1 MINVIH
7 GKKEIIILIYR
18 ILIEYTDENH
28 FLTQREIIDKLKT
41 IYGVDAERKSVAN
54 SISILQ
60 ELDYDIV
67 KGEKGGYALFSRAL
81 DDTEIK
87 FISDALFSSR
97 VITGKQ
103 ALEISNKL
111 NVFLSKYKK
120 KKYTYLYKSTDLNR
134 TNNEDVFLNLE
145 IIEEAI
151 ENNKKISFQYLTY
164 DEDFKVAKRYDGF
177 RFIISPYYLVNNF
190 GKYYCLGH
198 YRDKYK
204 PLQNYRLEY
213 MVGIKIEDEERTP
226 IKDIEGLDNFDIV
239 KYLNEHIYIFSSK
252 VIEAKL
258 EILENYAIQ
267 YIYEYFGNNVKIYK
281 ENDKA
286 YVDIKCSYDAL
297 FYWVLQYSNCIKVI
311 EPLELIERLKD
322 FFNKESKKYN

>member
-1 MINVIH
+1 MIY

-18 ILIEYTDENH
+18 ILVEYTDEEH
-28 FLTQREIIDKLKT
+28 FLTQAQIIDKLKI

-54 SISILQ
+54 SIALLQ
-60 ELDYDIV
+60 DLDYDIV
-67 KGEKGGYALFSRAL
+67 KGERGGYALFSRAL

-87 FISDALFSSR
+87 FINDALFSSR

-111 NVFLSKYKK
+111 NTFLSKYKK

-134 TNNEDVFLNLE
+134 TDNEDVFLNLE

-151 ENNKKISFQYLTY
+151 EKNKRISFKYLTY
-164 DEDFKVAKRYDGF
+164 DEECKPTTRYNGF
-177 RFIISPYYLVNNF
+177 RFVVSPYYLVNNF

-198 YRDKYK
+198 YRDKFK
-204 PLQNYRLEY
+204 PIQNYRLEY
-213 MVGIKIEDEERTP
+213 MIDLQIEDSDIKP
-226 IKDIEGLDNFDIV
+226 ITKIPGYEHFDIV

-252 VIEAKL
+252 VVNAKIEL
-258 EILENYAIQ
+258 IESYAIQ
-267 YIYEYFGNNVKIYK
+267 YIYEYFGNNIKLYK
-281 ENDKA
+281 ENNKS
-286 YVDIKCSYDAL
+286 YVDVKCSYDAL

-311 EPLELIERLKD
+311 EPLELIDRLKE
-322 FFNKESKKYN
+322 FFDKENKKYNN

>member
-1 MINVIH
+1 MIY

-18 ILIEYTDENH
+18 IFVEYSDEEH
-28 FLTQREIIDKLKT
+28 FLTQQQIIDKLKQL
-41 IYGVDAERKSVAN
+41 YDVEVERKSVAN
-54 SISILQ
+54 SIALLQ

-67 KGEKGGYALFSRAL
+67 KVEHKGYSLFSRVL

-87 FISDALFSSR
+87 FINDALFSSR

-103 ALEISNKL
+103 ALEISDKL
-111 NVFLSKYKK
+111 NTFLSKYKK

-134 TNNEDVFLNLE
+134 TNNQDVFLNID

-151 ENNKKISFQYLTY
+151 EKKKKISFQYLTY
-164 DEDFKVAKRYDGF
+164 DENCNPVTRYNGF
-177 RFIISPYYLVNNF
+177 RFILSPYFLVNNY

-213 MVGIKIEDEERTP
+213 MVNVQIEEEDSSP
-226 IKDIEGLDNFDIV
+226 ITEVEGLENFEIA

-252 VIEAKL
+252 VIRAKL
-258 EILENYAIQ
+258 EILESYATQ
-267 YIYEYFGNNVKIYK
+267 YIYEYFGNNARFYK
-281 ENDKA
+281 KGNKTF
-286 YVDIKCSYDAL
+286 VDVKCSYDAL
-297 FYWVLQYSNCIKVI
+297 YYWVLQYSNCIKVI
-311 EPLELIERLKD
+311 EPAELIDRLKD
-322 FFNKESKKYN
+322 FFKTESSKYN

>member
-1 MINVIH
+1 MVY

-18 ILIEYTDENH
+18 IFVEYTDEDH
-28 FLTQREIIDKLKT
+28 FLTQQQIIDKLKQL
-41 IYGVDAERKSVAN
+41 YDVEVERKSVAN
-54 SISILQ
+54 SITLLQ

-67 KGEKGGYALFSRAL
+67 KGDHGGYALFSRTL

-87 FISDALFSSR
+87 FINDALFSSR

-111 NVFLSKYKK
+111 NSFLSKYKK

-134 TNNEDVFLNLE
+134 TSNENVFLNLE

-164 DEDFKVAKRYDGF
+164 DENCKPITRYNGF
-177 RFIISPYYLVNNF
+177 RFTLSPYFLVNNF

-213 MVGIKIEDEERTP
+213 MLDIRIEDDERIP
-226 IKDIEGLDNFDIV
+226 IKEVEGLENFDIA

-252 VIEAKL
+252 VISAKL
-258 EILENYAIQ
+258 ELLESYAVQ
-267 YIYEYFGNNVKIYK
+267 YIYEYFGNNVRFYK
-281 ENDKA
+281 KNDKT
-286 YVDIKCSYDAL
+286 YVNVKCSYDAL
-297 FYWVLQYSNCIKVI
+297 YYWVLQYSNCIKVI
-311 EPLELIERLKD
+311 EPIELIERLKV
-322 FFNKESKKYN
+322 FFNKENNKYN